1 MTLQQLI
8 EGVEQVFPTVRRQ
21 QIIKEFDIAQK
32 QLCSEAEILEESGS
46 LSDVDTY
53 ISWNLPSGFVTLKQ
67 VDLYDSSGDP
77 IYIENQD
84 LDFEVYDGKIHFFSK
99 TSTPLDNIPSTIT
112 YIVLRYSKMPSD
124 LDTVDSTVDIDEV
137 EYPAMEALVMKRLY
151 SKIRVPKFVDKE
163 GNVISTI
170 DTSALKYWD
179 AEYHRLKVEAKR
191 RQNLLDDTVR
201 TSTFY
206 PHTGQVYFVRR
217 TKEASITT
225 ITIPSYSSLYTN
237 YVRFT
242 ATSPGTFTENYRHG
256 YSDLSY
262 AMDGDDIVITSSGE
276 FTTSTWA
283 DDNQNSAHAYVSANE
298 FRFTPYPAGAWGVT
312 QCEIWEY

>member
-8 EGVEQVFPTVRRQ
+8 EGVEQVFPTLSRQ

-53 ISWNLPSGFVTLKQ
+53 ISWDLPSGFVTLKR

-77 IYIENQD
+77 IYIENED
-84 LDFEVYDGKIHFFSK
+84 LDFEIYNGKIHFFSK
-99 TSTPLDNIPSTIT
+99 TSTALDNIPSTVT

-124 LDTVDSTVDIDEV
+124 LTSINSTVDIDEV
-137 EYPAMEALVMKRLY
+137 EYPAMEALVYKRLF
-151 SKIRVPKFVDKE
+151 SRIRMPRYVDKN
-163 GNVISTI
+163 GDVISTI
-170 DTSALKYWD
+170 DTTSSKNWGD
-179 AEYHRLKVEAKR
+179 EYHRLKVEAKR
-191 RQNLLDDTVR
+191 RKNLLDDTIR

-206 PHTGQVYFVRR
+206 PHTGQVYFRRR
-217 TKEASITT
+217 TKEASVTT
-225 ITIPSYSSLYTN
+225 ITIPSYSSIYTN

-242 ATSPGTFTENYRHG
+242 ATSPGTFVENYRHG
-256 YSDLSY
+256 YGDLSY
-262 AMDGDDIVITSSGE
+262 AMDGNDIKVTSSGE
-276 FTTSTWA
+276 FTTSTWG
-283 DDNQNSAHAYVSANE
+283 DDTQNSAHRYVSANE